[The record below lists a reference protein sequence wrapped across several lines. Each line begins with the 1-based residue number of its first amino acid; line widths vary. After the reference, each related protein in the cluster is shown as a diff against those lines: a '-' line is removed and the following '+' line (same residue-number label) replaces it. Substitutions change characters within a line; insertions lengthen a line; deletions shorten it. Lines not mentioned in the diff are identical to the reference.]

1 MARSTG
7 PILAIGGITIA
18 NQTLLNGQPLN
29 WRVVVATGGA
39 AALFALVEQAMPE
52 VAVGL
57 AYIGLITILFARV
70 DPKVPSPAESAL
82 SWWEGGAN
90 P

>member
-18 NQTLLNGQPLN
+18 NNSLFNGEPLD

-39 AALFALVEQAMPE
+39 AMLFALVEKASPE
-52 VAVGL
+52 LAVGL
-57 AYIGLITILFARV
+57 AYVALVTILFARTN
-70 DPKVPSPAESAL
+70 PRIPAPAESAL
-82 SWWEGGAN
+82 KWWEGR
-90 P
+90 

>member
-18 NQTLLNGQPLN
+18 NQTLFNGKPLD

-39 AALFALVEQAMPE
+39 AMLFALVEKASPE

-57 AYIGLITILFARV
+57 AYIGLVTILFARV

-82 SWWEGGAN
+82 KWWEGGR

>member
-18 NQTLLNGQPLN
+18 NQTLLNNQPLD
-29 WRVVVATGGA
+29 WRVAVATGGA
-39 AALFALVEQAMPE
+39 AMLFSLVEKAMPE

-57 AYIGLITILFARV
+57 AYIGLVTILFARV
-70 DPKVPSPAESAL
+70 NPKVPSPAESAL
-82 SWWEGGAN
+82 AWWEGGN
-90 P
+90 KS

>member
-18 NQTLLNGQPLN
+18 NQTLFNGQPLD
-29 WRVVVATGGA
+29 WRVAIATGGA
-39 AALFALVEQAMPE
+39 AMLFALVEKAMPE

-82 SWWEGGAN
+82 KWWEGR
-90 P
+90 

>member
-18 NQTLLNGQPLN
+18 NQTLLNGQPLD

-39 AALFALVEQAMPE
+39 ALLFGLVEKASPE
-52 VAVGL
+52 LAVGL
-57 AYIGLITILFARV
+57 AYIGLVTVLLVRV
-70 DPKVPSPAESAL
+70 DPKTPSPAESAL
-82 SWWEGGAN
+82 KWWEGR
-90 P
+90 

>member
-18 NQTLLNGQPLN
+18 NQTLLNSRPLD
-29 WRVVVATGGA
+29 WRVVVATAGA
-39 AALFALVEQAMPE
+39 AALFALVEKASPE

-57 AYIGLITILFARV
+57 AYVGLVTILLVRI
-70 DPKVPSPAESAL
+70 DPKTPSPAESAL
-82 SWWEGGAN
+82 KWWEGR
-90 P
+90 

>member
-18 NQTLLNGQPLN
+18 NQTLLNHQPLD

-39 AALFALVEQAMPE
+39 AMLFALVEKASPTL
-52 VAVGL
+52 AVGL
-57 AYIGLITILFARV
+57 AYVGLVTILLARV

-82 SWWEGGAN
+82 NWWEGR
-90 P
+90 

>member
-18 NQTLLNGQPLN
+18 NQTLLNGKPLD
-29 WRVVVATGGA
+29 WRVIVATGGA
-39 AALFALVEQAMPE
+39 AMVFSLVERASPE
-52 VAVGL
+52 LAVGL
-57 AYIGLITILFARV
+57 AYIGLVTILFARV

-82 SWWEGGAN
+82 KWWEGG
-90 P
+90 